1 MTAPVDALIMSAALV
16 VARVS
21 ACIMVAP
28 GFSSSRISLRARLFF
43 ALAISLTIEPLAR
56 DALAREAAGPL
67 ATQALALMRETAIG
81 ATLGICARVY
91 LLCFDMMTNAI
102 SNFIG
107 LSAAFAPSLE
117 GDQQVPTLS
126 AAMGLAATML
136 VFASG
141 LDGELIRA
149 LAGSYRAFGP
159 DVAYSQAT
167 LSLYVEALKD
177 ATLIGL
183 RIAAPLLV
191 MSIAAQLAFGAASRF
206 VPQAPIY
213 FVSAPILIGLGLA
226 ALIALERPAFELLM
240 DAMGARIASW

>member
-1 MTAPVDALIMSAALV
+1 MTAPVDALVMSAALV

-21 ACIMVAP
+21 ACLMVAP
-28 GFSSSRISLRARLFF
+28 GFSSPRVSMRARLFF
-43 ALAISLTIEPLAR
+43 ALALSLMIEPLAR
-56 DALAREAAGPL
+56 DGLAREAAGPL
-67 ATQALALMRETAIG
+67 SSQALALMRETAIG
-81 ATLGICARVY
+81 ATLGMVARAY

-107 LSAAFAPSLE
+107 MSAAFAPSPE
-117 GDQQVPTLS
+117 ADQPVPTLT

-149 LAGSYRAFGP
+149 LAGSYRAFPP
-159 DVAYSQAT
+159 DAVLSQAT
-167 LSLYVEALKD
+167 LSLFVEALKD

-183 RIAAPLLV
+183 RIASPLLV

-213 FVSAPILIGLGLA
+213 FVASPVLIGLGLA
-226 ALIALERPAFELLM
+226 ALIALERPAFGLLI
-240 DAMGARIASW
+240 DAMAARIAAW